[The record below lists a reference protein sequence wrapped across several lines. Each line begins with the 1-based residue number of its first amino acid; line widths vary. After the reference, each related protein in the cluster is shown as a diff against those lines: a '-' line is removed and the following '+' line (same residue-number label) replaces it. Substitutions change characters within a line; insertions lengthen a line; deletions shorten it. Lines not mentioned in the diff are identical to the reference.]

1 MKFLSEKITDY
12 IVKSGAISEESYAIY
27 QYGVQIGLEMLG
39 CFLVSLFIALYMHM
53 IPQFFVS
60 TVVFMLL
67 RTYAG
72 GIHLKS
78 YLGCFFCSIAVQTM
92 ILLINEYYA
101 LKCTIAWLI
110 ILIGTI
116 LILKVAPVE
125 NVNRELDQ
133 YEREHCKGVIK
144 KVLAGIIVVSAV
156 CTYLERYNTVSL
168 IALTI
173 MMVIISQYMGIVMFK
188 LGKNRRR

>member
-1 MKFLSEKITDY
+1 
-12 IVKSGAISEESYAIY
+12 
-27 QYGVQIGLEMLG
+27 
-39 CFLVSLFIALYMHM
+39 
-53 IPQFFVS
+53 
-60 TVVFMLL
+60 
-67 RTYAG
+67 
-72 GIHLKS
+72 
-78 YLGCFFCSIAVQTM
+78 M

-133 YEREHCKGVIK
+133 YERKHCKGVTK
-144 KVLAGIIVVSAV
+144 KVLTGIIVVSAV

-188 LGKNRRR
+188 LGKTGGDSRKIYYFRLFYHLKIKRRYFKKRVRGYLT

>member
-1 MKFLSEKITDY
+1 
-12 IVKSGAISEESYAIY
+12 
-27 QYGVQIGLEMLG
+27 
-39 CFLVSLFIALYMHM
+39 
-53 IPQFFVS
+53 
-60 TVVFMLL
+60 
-67 RTYAG
+67 
-72 GIHLKS
+72 
-78 YLGCFFCSIAVQTM
+78 M

-133 YEREHCKGVIK
+133 YERKHCKGVTK
-144 KVLAGIIVVSAV
+144 KVLTGIIVVSAV

-173 MMVIISQYMGIVMFK
+173 MMVIISQYMGIVIFK
-188 LGKNRRR
+188 FGKNRRR